1 MIAWIC
7 AAATVMPTPQGL
19 RSTTIQVPER
29 SEVQDVVLLDVDLD
43 GEQDLVLSCRDR
55 QSMVRSVQ
63 VHTRRADGGELFVQ
77 KPDRRH
83 ELDRSIV
90 AFTFCDCDP
99 QPGRE
104 LVLLTPTT
112 AAALRT
118 GPDGASGY
126 RQLFQHA
133 LVWPAPWTRLALP
146 LPDAVADVDGDG
158 RDDLILPG
166 PDSWTVWFQSDA
178 QFEPVRFALPAW
190 RNRISEAVSQRSD
203 LARDRAFRLTASNGR
218 QSVDDGVLVST
229 SARTAPC
236 AIIDID
242 GDGRRDLVAQRN
254 GALFIGAATEQRELA
269 FTERDL
275 PLPENRLK
283 LVDPSFDVQWPDVNA
298 DGVPDLLLTTS
309 AKRDEDVEAR
319 VDLFLSKSDGRWPA
333 RADRRLR
340 MQPMA
345 QPAQLVDADGDG
357 RDDLA
362 CVTIR
367 TSAMRAFGGGDSSA
381 LDAQLTIFANEGD
394 VFARRPKLN
403 VALPLSSGRR
413 GRELLIR
420 VRAGRDGALGDVVLV
435 ADGRLER
442 RPLTSRGAKLG
453 LGDADATVK
462 LPEGARVDV
471 LDDEADELV
480 VVTRSEIRHVR
491 FRR

>member
-1 MIAWIC
+1 MIDWIC
-7 AAATVMPTPQGL
+7 AAASLLPQGP
-19 RSTTIQVPER
+19 RTTTIQVPER
-29 SEVQDVVLLDVDLD
+29 LAVQDVVLIDVDVD
-43 GEQDLVLSCRDR
+43 GQQDLILSCRDR

-63 VHTRRADGGELFVQ
+63 VHLRRADDDAPFVQ
-77 KPDRRH
+77 RPDRRH

-90 AFTFCDCDP
+90 AFAFCDCDS
-99 QPGRE
+99 QAGRE

-112 AAALRT
+112 AAALRAD
-118 GPDGASGY
+118 PDGASSY

-146 LPDAVADVDGDG
+146 LSDAVADVDGDG

-178 QFEPVRFALPAW
+178 RFEPSRLALPPW
-190 RNRISEAVSQRSD
+190 RNRISEAVTRRSD

-218 QSVDDGVLVST
+218 QAVDDGVLVST
-229 SARTAPC
+229 SARTAPY
-236 AIIDID
+236 AMIDID
-242 GDGRRDLVAQRN
+242 RDGRRDLVAQRN
-254 GALFIGAATEQRELA
+254 GALYIGAATERRQIVCTEL
-269 FTERDL
+269 DL
-275 PLPENRLK
+275 PLPKNRLK
-283 LVDPSFDVQWPDVNA
+283 LVDPSFDVQWPDVNG
-298 DGVPDLLLTTS
+298 DGTPDLLLTTS

-319 VDLFLSKSDGRWPA
+319 VDLFLARGDGGWPE
-333 RADRRLR
+333 RAHRRLR

-345 QPAQLVDADGDG
+345 QPAQVVDADGDG

-362 CVTIR
+362 CITIR

-394 VFARRPKLN
+394 AFARRPKLN

-413 GRELLIR
+413 GRELLLR
-420 VRAGRDGALGDVVLV
+420 VRAGKSGEPGDVVLV
-435 ADGRLER
+435 TDGRLER
-442 RPLTSRGAKLG
+442 RPLTIRGDQLG
-453 LGDADATVK
+453 LADADATVK
-462 LPEGARVDV
+462 LPKDARVDV
-471 LDDEADELV
+471 LDENADELL

>member
-1 MIAWIC
+1 M
-7 AAATVMPTPQGL
+7 
-19 RSTTIQVPER
+19 
-29 SEVQDVVLLDVDLD
+29 
-43 GEQDLVLSCRDR
+43 
-55 QSMVRSVQ
+55 
-63 VHTRRADGGELFVQ
+63 
-77 KPDRRH
+77 
-83 ELDRSIV
+83 
-90 AFTFCDCDP
+90 
-99 QPGRE
+99 
-104 LVLLTPTT
+104 
-112 AAALRT
+112 
-118 GPDGASGY
+118 
-126 RQLFQHA
+126 
-133 LVWPAPWTRLALP
+133 
-146 LPDAVADVDGDG
+146 
-158 RDDLILPG
+158 
-166 PDSWTVWFQSDA
+166 
-178 QFEPVRFALPAW
+178 
-190 RNRISEAVSQRSD
+190 
-203 LARDRAFRLTASNGR
+203 
-218 QSVDDGVLVST
+218 
-229 SARTAPC
+229 
-236 AIIDID
+236 
-242 GDGRRDLVAQRN
+242 
-254 GALFIGAATEQRELA
+254 
-269 FTERDL
+269 
-275 PLPENRLK
+275 
-283 LVDPSFDVQWPDVNA
+283 QWPDVNA

-413 GRELLIR
+413 GRELLLR

-453 LGDADATVK
+453 LGAADATVK